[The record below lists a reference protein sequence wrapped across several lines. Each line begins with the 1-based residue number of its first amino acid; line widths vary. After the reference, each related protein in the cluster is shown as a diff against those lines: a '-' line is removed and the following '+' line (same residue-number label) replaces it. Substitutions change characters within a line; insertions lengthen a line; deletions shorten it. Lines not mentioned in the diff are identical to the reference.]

1 MGTRHT
7 KVSRRDQRAR
17 AGTLTPMSSSLSNV
31 FAAAEENARELPMSP
46 YAFGAL
52 AMVCFLVLLG
62 VLWAFRGV
70 AQKQAGVHLSHDDE
84 GSTGGSH

>member
-1 MGTRHT
+1 
-7 KVSRRDQRAR
+7 
-17 AGTLTPMSSSLSNV
+17 
-31 FAAAEENARELPMSP
+31 MSP